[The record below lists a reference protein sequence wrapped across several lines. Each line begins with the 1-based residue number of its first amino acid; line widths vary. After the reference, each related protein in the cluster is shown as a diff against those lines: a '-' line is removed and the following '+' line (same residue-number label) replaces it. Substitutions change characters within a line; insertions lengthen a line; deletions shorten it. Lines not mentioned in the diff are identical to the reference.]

1 MPTTLLQ
8 VNLFQKPSF
17 LHQLTHKMTRD
28 CSLNSPKNTSS
39 QHVVYKNCF
48 FLFLFW
54 HSKQY
59 LYWSIQYC
67 FNKDWALWRF
77 APYFMVFLFNSS
89 DQMWYPIL
97 SRFWVARIFWH
108 ILTESGFDFDIPFS
122 MTSRKKAEFLLS
134 SLLSLVALPRSKHVH
149 YTNAWSFCSPE
160 RNELNFGAFSNMYL
174 CL

>member
-1 MPTTLLQ
+1 MEICFSSKHYQCQIDKIWILLIVIRHNTYSAYAVFEILEKQ
-8 VNLFQKPSF
+8 PCKLSRTPWCWRSDLVVLYF
-17 LHQLTHKMTRD
+17 L
-28 CSLNSPKNTSS
+28 
-39 QHVVYKNCF
+39 
-48 FLFLFW
+48 
-54 HSKQY
+54 
-59 LYWSIQYC
+59 
-67 FNKDWALWRF
+67 
-77 APYFMVFLFNSS
+77 VFLFNPS

-160 RNELNFGAFSNMYL
+160 RNELNFGAEKGII
-174 CL
+174 CLFQYRKRTNTKKSWLKIY